1 MDNER
6 RRAKLHILLIKTFLK
21 ILIISLIATGLTTI
35 IDDIFLL
42 PKFISFL
49 YVVFIAGII
58 LSLVV
63 IFIVIICISS
73 DLDFSYTG
81 SSYKDEIYN
90 SIFHD
95 NDNNDY

>member
-21 ILIISLIATGLTTI
+21 ILIISLIGTGLTTI
-35 IDDIFLL
+35 IDDTLLL

-49 YVVFIAGII
+49 YVVFIAEII
-58 LSLVV
+58 ISLAV
-63 IFIVIICISS
+63 IFIEIIGICS
-73 DLDFSYTG
+73 DLSFNYTS